1 MFLAL
6 ADSKTPDKKHPSSST
21 THQACLV
28 DIPALVR
35 LVDIKEIELQGK
47 NHKRSPN
54 PNVDA
59 GSVRAFK
66 F

>member
-1 MFLAL
+1 MNRFDSILWLEALTHRKMFLAL

-47 NHKRSPN
+47 KS
-54 PNVDA
+54 
-59 GSVRAFK
+59 
-66 F
+66 

>member
-6 ADSKTPDKKHPSSST
+6 AHAEAPDKKHPSLST

-28 DIPALVR
+28 DPPALVR

-47 NHKRSPN
+47 KS
-54 PNVDA
+54 
-59 GSVRAFK
+59 
-66 F
+66 